1 MDVVDPG
8 FEVSEAGGGEI
19 RWDLGVIRQHC
30 GVGSARQ
37 EHPGSDHTPP
47 PRPFFRR
54 SGRPSFVHTSVGTSC
69 NRSHRWWLCCTSL
82 QLHLASAAS
91 EARGAGGALQGPP
104 GLWRALVL
112 ASPGP
117 PGLWRASQGPPG
129 PWGASPGQRAL
140 RRPPLWQGASCS
152 PPPTAVFCQRCLHL
166 GKSVKN
172 TF

>member
-1 MDVVDPG
+1 MDLG

-37 EHPGSDHTPP
+37 EHPGSDHTAP

-54 SGRPSFVHTSVGTSC
+54 SGRPSFVHHTSVGTMC
-69 NRSHRWWLCCTSL
+69 NCSHWWLLCCTSL

-104 GLWRALVL
+104 GLWRA
-112 ASPGP
+112 
-117 PGLWRASQGPPG
+117 
-129 PWGASPGQRAL
+129 SPGQRAS

-152 PPPTAVFCQRCLHL
+152 PPPTAVFCLRYPRL
-166 GKSVKN
+166 GKKSVKK